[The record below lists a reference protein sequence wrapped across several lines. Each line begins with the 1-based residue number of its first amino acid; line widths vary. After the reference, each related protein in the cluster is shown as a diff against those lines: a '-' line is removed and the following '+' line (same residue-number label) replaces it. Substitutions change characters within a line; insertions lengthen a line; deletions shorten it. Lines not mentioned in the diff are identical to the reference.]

1 MLTAQEIMTRQ
12 VHTVTPE
19 TAVEELAQT
28 FLRTGVS
35 ALPVVDGTGKLIGVV
50 TETDLIEQN
59 KPLHI
64 PTVIALFDWVLY
76 LESEKE
82 FRSEVS
88 RISARKVGEICSRE
102 LVTCAPD
109 TSVGDIARLMSE
121 KKVHLVP
128 VVDGERLVGV
138 VARLDLIRTMGR

>member
-35 ALPVVDGTGKLIGVV
+35 ALPVIDGAGKLIGVV

-82 FRSEVS
+82 FQAEVS

>member
-1 MLTAQEIMTRQ
+1 MLTAQEIMTHQ

-19 TAVEELAQT
+19 MAVEELAQT

-35 ALPVVDGTGKLIGVV
+35 SLPVVDDAGKLLGVV
-50 TETDLIEQN
+50 TETDLVEQN

-64 PTVIALFDWVLY
+64 PTVIALFDWVIY

-82 FRSEVS
+82 FQAEVS
-88 RISARKVGEICSRE
+88 RISARKVGDICSRE

-109 TSVGDIARLMSE
+109 TSVADIARLMSE

-138 VARLDLIRTMGR
+138 VARLDLIRAMGR